1 MARSSVASRPPY
13 RPRWLSTP
21 IGRTEDG
28 ATVTDV
34 DLQPARQSTLS
45 LRLTVEFADEYRE
58 PVRYYRLKYTGDG
71 WENTTPDEP
80 SICETVIEWLEEN
93 VGRPSL

>member
-1 MARSSVASRPPY
+1 
-13 RPRWLSTP
+13 
-21 IGRTEDG
+21 
-28 ATVTDV
+28 
-34 DLQPARQSTLS
+34 
-45 LRLTVEFADEYRE
+45 LTVEFADEYRE

-80 SICETVIEWLEEN
+80 SICETVVEWLEEN